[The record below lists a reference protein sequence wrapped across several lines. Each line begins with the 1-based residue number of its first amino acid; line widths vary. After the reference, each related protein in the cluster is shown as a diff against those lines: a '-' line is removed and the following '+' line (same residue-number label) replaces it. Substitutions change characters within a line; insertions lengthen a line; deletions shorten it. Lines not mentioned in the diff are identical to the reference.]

1 MAGAVGAALT
11 TRLFALGWLRRAE
24 RGRAVHLTDRGRA
37 GFAEVFGV
45 DA

>member
-1 MAGAVGAALT
+1 VAGAVGAALT

-24 RGRAVHLTDRGRA
+24 RGRAVHLTDRGRT